1 MAESANTTNFKNYFL
16 KNKKIGSISID
27 ATYDGA
33 DDVTLI
39 FERKLTEIQKKSIIE
54 KVNII
59 LKDNFYG
66 EYKVGNIKTTVNE
79 VINKN
84 TGKFEDEIFNS
95 LKINVTNINFAETNA
110 PTAVQEEGSAFVM
123 TQVIRYDKKFT
134 SPNDIL
140 DDKSTNDGLQKIFK
154 SHKSSL
160 KEWTFSY
167 FEHQKAF
174 FKVFQPSQWDE
185 FEHGGEDLM
194 KFIKKQCDK
203 VRTSTG
209 KPVGRYETWN
219 PSDIWVVKNKSEVKT
234 RIDKAIKPYTNPPT
248 ARLEELNNVL
258 LNLVEE
264 NLLIGL
270 SLKKIEKNEK
280 AKFKYVNKSPKDIEF
295 ADIEKIE
302 MKDISLQM
310 QTNDAAN
317 NKGMMLQGAYA
328 VFDDYRIN
336 VIRTPGDKFT
346 NLKYESS
353 IKGSGGRGG
362 AAPVELVQV
371 MMKKRGIKFINDHT
385 KYPET
390 ADQFEKDRR
399 DYKKMFNLLK
409 TKMKISGYSSYDK
422 FAQRIF
428 DMYNSGDKKS
438 MTVAQSKLMQLDF
451 FYSVLSTP
459 KGRESEFWTDLLY
472 LSLKVGDRFAPHGK
486 LA

>member
-16 KNKKIGSISID
+16 KNKKIGSINID

-123 TQVIRYDKKFT
+123 TQVIRNNKKFT

-219 PSDIWVVKNKSEVKT
+219 PSDIWVVKNKSAVKT

-248 ARLEELNNVL
+248 ARLQELNNVL

-399 DYKKMFNLLK
+399 DYKKMFNFLR

>member
-16 KNKKIGSISID
+16 KNKKLGSIDID
-27 ATYDGA
+27 MTVDGS

-39 FERKLTEIQKKSIIE
+39 FEKKLTAAQKKSIVE
-54 KVNII
+54 KVDTI
-59 LKDNFYG
+59 LKNNFYG
-66 EYKVGNIKTTVNE
+66 EYKVGTVKTTVNE

-95 LKINVTNINFAETNA
+95 LKINVTNINYAETTA
-110 PTAVQEEGSAFVM
+110 PTAVQEEGSSFVM
-123 TQVIRYDKKFT
+123 TQVIRNNKKFT
-134 SPNDIL
+134 SPSDIL
-140 DDKSTNDGLQKIFK
+140 DDKDTNDGLQKIFK
-154 SHKSSL
+154 SHKNSL

-174 FKVFQPSQWDE
+174 FKIFQPSQWDE
-185 FEHGGEDLM
+185 FEHGGQDLM
-194 KFIKKQCDK
+194 KFIKDQCSK
-203 VRTSTG
+203 VRTSSG

-219 PSDIWVVKNKSEVKT
+219 PADIWVVKNKSIVKR
-234 RIDKAIKPYTNPPT
+234 RIDDAIKPHTNPPT
-248 ARLEELNNVL
+248 ARLQELNNVL
-258 LNLVEE
+258 LSLVEE

-295 ADIEKIE
+295 ADIEKIQ

-371 MMKKRGIKFINDHT
+371 MMKKRGIKFINDHS

-390 ADQFEKDRR
+390 SEEFKKDRR
-399 DYKKMFNLLK
+399 DYKKMFTTLK
-409 TKMKISGYSSYDK
+409 TKMTISGYSDYNKFEKRILEMYD
-422 FAQRIF
+422 
-428 DMYNSGDKKS
+428 SGDKKS

-472 LSLKVGDRFAPHGK
+472 LSLKVGKRFAPHGK

>member
-16 KNKKIGSISID
+16 KNKKLGSIDID
-27 ATYDGA
+27 DAIDGS

-39 FERKLTEIQKKSIIE
+39 FEKKLTAAQKKSIVE
-54 KVNII
+54 KVNTN
-59 LKDNFYG
+59 LKNNFYG
-66 EYKVGNIKTTVNE
+66 EYKVGTVKTTVNE

-95 LKINVTNINFAETNA
+95 LKINVTNINFAESNA

-123 TQVIRYDKKFT
+123 TQVIRNNKKFT
-134 SPNDIL
+134 SPSDIL
-140 DDKSTNDGLQKIFK
+140 DDKDTNDGLQKIFK
-154 SHKSSL
+154 SHKNSL

-174 FKVFQPSQWDE
+174 FKTFQPSQWDE
-185 FEHGGEDLM
+185 FEHGGQDLM
-194 KFIKKQCDK
+194 EFIKDQCSK
-203 VRTSTG
+203 VRTSSG

-219 PSDIWVVKNKSEVKT
+219 PADIWVVKNKSIVKR
-234 RIDKAIKPYTNPPT
+234 RIDEAIKPHTNPPT
-248 ARLEELNNVL
+248 ARLQELNNVL
-258 LNLVEE
+258 LSLVEE

-270 SLKKIEKNEK
+270 SLKKIERNEK

-295 ADIEKIE
+295 ADIEKIQ

-371 MMKKRGIKFINDHT
+371 MMKKRGIQFINDHS

-390 ADQFEKDRR
+390 SEEFKKDRR
-399 DYKKMFNLLK
+399 DYKKMFTTLK
-409 TKMKISGYSSYDK
+409 TKMTISGYIDYNKFEKRILEMYD
-422 FAQRIF
+422 
-428 DMYNSGDKKS
+428 SGDKKS

-472 LSLKVGDRFAPHGK
+472 LSLKVGKRFAPHGK

>member
-1 MAESANTTNFKNYFL
+1 MISANTDSVTDFFS
-16 KNKKIGSISID
+16 KNKKIGNYSHSGAEKGASSVTLFFGGNMPSGKKNNIKSNLIKIMSKNFTGVYEVLDVKTKKDIEFTRDGKIEIEFSTISISVEQL
-27 ATYDGA
+27 GS
-33 DDVTLI
+33 
-39 FERKLTEIQKKSIIE
+39 E
-54 KVNII
+54 
-59 LKDNFYG
+59 G
-66 EYKVGNIKTTVNE
+66 P
-79 VINKN
+79 
-84 TGKFEDEIFNS
+84 
-95 LKINVTNINFAETNA
+95 A
-110 PTAVQEEGSAFVM
+110 PTAVQEEGSSFVM
-123 TQVIRYDKKFT
+123 TQVIKNNKKFT

-140 DDKSTNDGLQKIFK
+140 NDKETYDGLQKIFK
-154 SHKSSL
+154 QYKGSL
-160 KEWTFSY
+160 REWTHSY
-167 FEHQKAF
+167 FEHQRAF

-219 PSDIWVVKNKSEVKT
+219 PSDIWVVKNKSAVKT
-234 RIDKAIKPYTNPPT
+234 RIEKAIKPYTNPPT
-248 ARLEELNNVL
+248 ARLQELNNVL

-270 SLKKIEKNEK
+270 SLKKIEGNEK
-280 AKFKYVNKSPKDIEF
+280 AKFKYVNKSSKDIEF

>member
-1 MAESANTTNFKNYFL
+1 MISANTETVKDYFL
-16 KNKKIGSISID
+16 KNKKIGPYTHS
-27 ATYDGA
+27 GA
-33 DDVTLI
+33 VSGSSSVTLQFSGKMTPGKKNSI
-39 FERKLTEIQKKSIIE
+39 KNNLIKIMSSNFTGVYEVLDVKTVKDVEFTREGKIEIE
-54 KVNII
+54 YGKVNISVV
-59 LKDNFYG
+59 NTTFG
-66 EYKVGNIKTTVNE
+66 E
-79 VINKN
+79 
-84 TGKFEDEIFNS
+84 S
-95 LKINVTNINFAETNA
+95 PA
-110 PTAVQEEGSAFVM
+110 PTSVQEEGSAFVM
-123 TQVIRYDKKFT
+123 TQVIKNNKKFT

-140 DDKSTNDGLQKIFK
+140 DDKETYDGLQKIFR

-160 KEWTFSY
+160 REWTHSY

-174 FKVFQPSQWDE
+174 FKVFQPAQWDK
-185 FEHGGEDLM
+185 FEHGGQDM
-194 KFIKKQCDK
+194 MNFIKDQCNK
-203 VRTSTG
+203 VRTSSG

-219 PSDIWVVKNKSEVKT
+219 PADIWVVKNKAAVKR
-234 RIDKAIKPYTNPPT
+234 RIDEAIKPYTNPPT
-248 ARLEELNNVL
+248 ARLQELNNVL

-270 SLKKIEKNEK
+270 SLKKIEGNEK
-280 AKFKYVNKSPKDIEF
+280 AKFKYVNKSSKDIEF
-295 ADIEKIE
+295 ADIEKIQ

-310 QTNDAAN
+310 QTDNAAD

-371 MMKKRGIKFINDHT
+371 MMKKRGINFINDHNN
-385 KYPET
+385 YPKTSVEFQQ
-390 ADQFEKDRR
+390 DNR
-399 DYKKMFNLLK
+399 DYKKMFNTLR
-409 TKMKISGYSSYDK
+409 TKMKISGYSNYDK
-422 FAQRIF
+422 FAQRIN

-451 FYSVLSTP
+451 FYSVLSTAE
-459 KGRESEFWTDLLY
+459 GRKSEFWTDLLY
-472 LSLKVGDRFAPHGK
+472 LSLKVGKRFAPHGK